1 MVAHF
6 AMKRI
11 LVLILAA
18 ALLLGAIWYT
28 RREELLP
35 VTLHT
40 VERGVVE
47 RTVANTRAGTI
58 KACRRSALSMPGGG
72 RVEVL
77 HVKEG
82 QEVAAGELLLELW
95 NEDRRAMTAQAESQL
110 AAASHRR
117 EQLCVEADNAAREA
131 RRLATLQQRKLV
143 SEELAQAADTR
154 ARSAAFACRAAGDE
168 QQTAV
173 ASLQMN
179 RALLAETQLRAPFA
193 GIVAEINGEVGEFV
207 TPSPPG
213 IPMPPAV
220 DLIDYSCLYVTA
232 PIDEVDAGRLK
243 TGLPAR
249 ISLDAFRGEQ
259 FAGRLD
265 RIAPYV
271 IEIEKQARTVDV
283 DVLFT
288 NAADRER
295 LLVGYSADIDL
306 VLEAHEDAIR
316 IPTEAL
322 MDNDTVY
329 RLDPAN
335 SRLERVA
342 VQTGIRNWNFTEI
355 TAGLAPGDRVVTSL
369 DQQGLAEGVLA
380 APTDD

>member
-1 MVAHF
+1 MAAHF

-168 QQTAV
+168 QQTAA

-249 ISLDAFRGEQ
+249 ISLDAFRGEH

-271 IEIEKQARTVDV
+271 MEIEKQARTVDV

-306 VLEAHEDAIR
+306 VLEAHADAIR
-316 IPTEAL
+316 IPSEAL

-329 RLDPAN
+329 RFDPAS

-380 APTDD
+380 TPADD

>member
-1 MVAHF
+1 
-6 AMKRI
+6 MKRI
-11 LVLILAA
+11 LILIVAA

-28 RREELLP
+28 RREEPLP

-95 NEDRRAMTAQAESQL
+95 NEDRKAMAAQAESQL

-131 RRLATLQQRKLV
+131 RRFVTLQQRKLV
-143 SEELAQAADTR
+143 AQDLAEAADTR

-168 QQTAV
+168 QQTA
-173 ASLQMN
+173 ASSLQMN

-243 TGLPAR
+243 AGLPAR

>member
-1 MVAHF
+1 MAAHF

-47 RTVANTRAGTI
+47 RTVASTRAGTI

-249 ISLDAFRGEQ
+249 ISLDAFRGEH

-271 IEIEKQARTVDV
+271 MEIEKQARTVDV

-306 VLEAHEDAIR
+306 VLEAHADAIR
-316 IPTEAL
+316 IPSEAL

-329 RLDPAN
+329 RFDPAS

-380 APTDD
+380 TPADD

>member
-1 MVAHF
+1 
-6 AMKRI
+6 MKRI
-11 LVLILAA
+11 LILFVAA
-18 ALLLGAIWYT
+18 ALLLGTIWYT
-28 RREELLP
+28 RREEPLP
-35 VTLHT
+35 VTLHS

-168 QQTAV
+168 QQTAA

-243 TGLPAR
+243 AGLPAR
-249 ISLDAFRGEQ
+249 ISLDAFRGEH

-271 IEIEKQARTVDV
+271 MEIEKQARTVDV

-306 VLEAHEDAIR
+306 VLEAHADVIR
-316 IPTEAL
+316 IPSEAL

-329 RLDPAN
+329 RLDPAS

-355 TAGLAPGDRVVTSL
+355 TGGLAPGDRVVTSL
-369 DQQGLAEGVLA
+369 DQQGLGEGVLA
-380 APTDD
+380 VPADD

>member
-1 MVAHF
+1 
-6 AMKRI
+6 MKRI
-11 LVLILAA
+11 LILTVVA
-18 ALLLGAIWYT
+18 ALLLAAAWYA
-28 RREELLP
+28 RREDPLP
-35 VTLHT
+35 VTLHS

-72 RVEVL
+72 RVEAL

-95 NEDRRAMTAQAESQL
+95 NEDRKAMTAQAESQL

-131 RRLATLQQRKLV
+131 RRLVTLQQRKLV
-143 SEELAQAADTR
+143 AQDLAEAADTR

-168 QQTAV
+168 QQTA
-173 ASLQMN
+173 ASSLQMN

-243 TGLPAR
+243 PGLPAR
-249 ISLDAFRGEQ
+249 ISLDAFRGEH

-271 IEIEKQARTVDV
+271 MEIEKQARTVDV

-316 IPTEAL
+316 IPSEAL

-329 RLDPAN
+329 RLDPAT

-355 TAGLAPGDRVVTSL
+355 TAGLAPGDRIVTSL

-380 APTDD
+380 APADD

>member
-1 MVAHF
+1 MAAHF

-249 ISLDAFRGEQ
+249 ISLDAFRGEH

-271 IEIEKQARTVDV
+271 MEIEKQARTVDV

-306 VLEAHEDAIR
+306 VLEAHADAIR
-316 IPTEAL
+316 IPSEAL

-329 RLDPAN
+329 RFDPAS

-342 VQTGIRNWNFTEI
+342 VQAGIRNWNFTEI

-380 APTDD
+380 VPADD

>member
-1 MVAHF
+1 
-6 AMKRI
+6 MKRI
-11 LVLILAA
+11 PILFVAA
-18 ALLLGAIWYT
+18 ALLLGTIWYA
-28 RREELLP
+28 RREEPLP

-95 NEDRRAMTAQAESQL
+95 NEDRKAMTAQAESQL

-168 QQTAV
+168 QQTA
-173 ASLQMN
+173 ASSLQMN

-249 ISLDAFRGEQ
+249 ISLDAFRGEH

-271 IEIEKQARTVDV
+271 MEIEKQARTVDV

-306 VLEAHEDAIR
+306 VLEAHADAIR
-316 IPTEAL
+316 IPSEAL

-329 RLDPAN
+329 RLDPA
-335 SRLERVA
+335 SGRLERVA

-355 TAGLAPGDRVVTSL
+355 TAGLAQGDRVVTSL
-369 DQQGLAEGVLA
+369 DQQGLTEGVLA
-380 APTDD
+380 TPADD

>member
-1 MVAHF
+1 
-6 AMKRI
+6 MKRI

-28 RREELLP
+28 RREEPLP

-168 QQTAV
+168 QQTAA

-243 TGLPAR
+243 AGLPAR
-249 ISLDAFRGEQ
+249 ISLDAFRGEH

-271 IEIEKQARTVDV
+271 MEIEKQARTVDV

-306 VLEAHEDAIR
+306 VLEAHADAIR
-316 IPTEAL
+316 IPSEAL

-329 RLDPAN
+329 RFDPAS

-380 APTDD
+380 TPADD

>member
-1 MVAHF
+1 
-6 AMKRI
+6 MKRI
-11 LVLILAA
+11 LILFVAA
-18 ALLLGAIWYT
+18 ALLLGTIWYT
-28 RREELLP
+28 RREEPLP

-95 NEDRRAMTAQAESQL
+95 NEDRKAMAAQAQSQL

-168 QQTAV
+168 QQTAA

-243 TGLPAR
+243 AGLPAR
-249 ISLDAFRGEQ
+249 ISLDAFRGEH

-271 IEIEKQARTVDV
+271 MEIEKQARTVDV

-306 VLEAHEDAIR
+306 VLEAHADVIR
-316 IPTEAL
+316 IPSEAL

-329 RLDPAN
+329 RFDPAS

-355 TAGLAPGDRVVTSL
+355 TGGLAPGDRVVTSL
-369 DQQGLAEGVLA
+369 DQQGLGEGVLA
-380 APTDD
+380 VPADD

>member
-1 MVAHF
+1 
-6 AMKRI
+6 MKRI
-11 LVLILAA
+11 LILIVAA
-18 ALLLGAIWYT
+18 ALLLGAVWYA
-28 RREELLP
+28 RREEPLP

-40 VERGVVE
+40 IERGVVE
-47 RTVANTRAGTI
+47 LTVANTRAGTI

-72 RVEVL
+72 RVEL
-77 HVKEG
+77 LLVKEG

-95 NEDRRAMTAQAESQL
+95 NEDRKAMTAQAESQL

-117 EQLCVEADNAAREA
+117 EQACGEADNAAREA

-143 SEELAQAADTR
+143 AQELAEAAETR

-168 QQTAV
+168 QQTA
-173 ASLQMN
+173 ASSLQMN

-243 TGLPAR
+243 PGLPAR
-249 ISLDAFRGEQ
+249 ISLDAFRGEH

-271 IEIEKQARTVDV
+271 VEIEKQARTVDV

-316 IPTEAL
+316 IPSEAL

-329 RLDPAN
+329 RLDPAS

-369 DQQGLAEGVLA
+369 DQQGLADGVLA
-380 APTDD
+380 VPADD

>member
-1 MVAHF
+1 
-6 AMKRI
+6 MKRI
-11 LVLILAA
+11 LILTVAA
-18 ALLLGAIWYT
+18 ALLLAVLWQA
-28 RREELLP
+28 RREEPLA

-40 VERGVVE
+40 VGRGTVE
-47 RTVANTRAGTI
+47 LTVTNTRAGTV

-95 NEDRRAMTAQAESQL
+95 NEDRKAMTAQAESQL

-143 SEELAQAADTR
+143 AQELAEAADTR

-168 QQTAV
+168 QQTA
-173 ASLQMN
+173 ASNLQMN

-193 GIVAEINGEVGEFV
+193 GIVAEINGEVGEYV

-243 TGLPAR
+243 PGLPAR
-249 ISLDAFRGEQ
+249 ISLDAFRGEH

-271 IEIEKQARTVDV
+271 VELEKQARTVDV

-288 NAADRER
+288 DPADRER
-295 LLVGYSADIDL
+295 LLVGYSADIDV
-306 VLEAHEDAIR
+306 VLEAHEEVIR
-316 IPTEAL
+316 IPSEAL

-329 RLDPAN
+329 RLDPAG
-335 SRLERVA
+335 SRLRRVA

-355 TAGLAPGDRVVTSL
+355 TAGLAVGDRVVTSL
-369 DQQGLAEGVLA
+369 DQPGLADGALA
-380 APTDD
+380 APADD

>member
-1 MVAHF
+1 
-6 AMKRI
+6 MKRI

-28 RREELLP
+28 RREEPLP

-249 ISLDAFRGEQ
+249 ISLDAFRGEH

-271 IEIEKQARTVDV
+271 MEIEKQARTVDV

-306 VLEAHEDAIR
+306 VLEAHADAIR
-316 IPTEAL
+316 IPSEAL

-329 RLDPAN
+329 RFDPAS

-380 APTDD
+380 TPADD

>member
-1 MVAHF
+1 
-6 AMKRI
+6 MKRI
-11 LVLILAA
+11 LILIVAA
-18 ALLLGAIWYT
+18 ALLLGAAWYA
-28 RREELLP
+28 RRDEPLA
-35 VTLHT
+35 VTLHS

-47 RTVANTRAGTI
+47 LTVANTRAGTI

-95 NEDRRAMTAQAESQL
+95 NEDRKAMTAQAESQL

-117 EQLCVEADNAAREA
+117 EQACGEADNAAREA

-143 SEELAQAADTR
+143 AQELAEAADTR

-168 QQTAV
+168 QQTA
-173 ASLQMN
+173 ASSLQMN

-243 TGLPAR
+243 PGLPAR
-249 ISLDAFRGEQ
+249 ISLDAFRGEH

-271 IEIEKQARTVDV
+271 VEIEKQARTVDV

-316 IPTEAL
+316 IPSEAL

-329 RLDPAN
+329 RLDPAS

-380 APTDD
+380 APADD

>member
-1 MVAHF
+1 MAAHL

-28 RREELLP
+28 RREEPLP

-249 ISLDAFRGEQ
+249 ISLDAFRGEH

-271 IEIEKQARTVDV
+271 MEIEKQARTVDV

-306 VLEAHEDAIR
+306 VLEAHADAIR
-316 IPTEAL
+316 IPSEAL

-329 RLDPAN
+329 RFDPAS

-380 APTDD
+380 TPADD

>member
-1 MVAHF
+1 
-6 AMKRI
+6 MKRI
-11 LVLILAA
+11 PILFVAA
-18 ALLLGAIWYT
+18 ALLLGTIWYA
-28 RREELLP
+28 RREEPLP

-95 NEDRRAMTAQAESQL
+95 NEDRKAMTAQAESQL

-168 QQTAV
+168 QQTA
-173 ASLQMN
+173 ASSLQMN

-249 ISLDAFRGEQ
+249 ISLDAFRGEH

-271 IEIEKQARTVDV
+271 MEIEKQARTVDV

-306 VLEAHEDAIR
+306 VLEAHADAIR
-316 IPTEAL
+316 IPSEAL

-329 RLDPAN
+329 RLDPA
-335 SRLERVA
+335 SGRLERVA

-369 DQQGLAEGVLA
+369 DQQGLTEGVLA
-380 APTDD
+380 TPADD

>member
-1 MVAHF
+1 
-6 AMKRI
+6 MKRI
-11 LVLILAA
+11 LILFVAA
-18 ALLLGAIWYT
+18 ALLLGTIWYT
-28 RREELLP
+28 RREEPLP

-95 NEDRRAMTAQAESQL
+95 NEDRKAMAAQAQSQL

-154 ARSAAFACRAAGDE
+154 ARAAAFACRAAGDE
-168 QQTAV
+168 QQTAA

-243 TGLPAR
+243 AGLPAR
-249 ISLDAFRGEQ
+249 ISLDAFRGEH

-271 IEIEKQARTVDV
+271 MEIEKQARTVDV

-306 VLEAHEDAIR
+306 VLEAHADVIR
-316 IPTEAL
+316 IPSEAL

-329 RLDPAN
+329 RLDPAS

-355 TAGLAPGDRVVTSL
+355 TGGLAPGDRVVTSL
-369 DQQGLAEGVLA
+369 DQQGLGEGVLA
-380 APTDD
+380 VPADD

>member
-1 MVAHF
+1 MAAHL

-28 RREELLP
+28 RREEPLP

-243 TGLPAR
+243 AGLPAR
-249 ISLDAFRGEQ
+249 ISLDAFRGEH

-271 IEIEKQARTVDV
+271 MEIEKQARTVDV

-306 VLEAHEDAIR
+306 VLEAHADAIR
-316 IPTEAL
+316 IPSEAL

-329 RLDPAN
+329 RFDPAS

-380 APTDD
+380 TPADD

>member
-1 MVAHF
+1 
-6 AMKRI
+6 MKRI
-11 LVLILAA
+11 LILIVAA
-18 ALLLGAIWYT
+18 ALLLGAVWYA
-28 RREELLP
+28 RREEPLP

-47 RTVANTRAGTI
+47 LTVANTRAGTI

-77 HVKEG
+77 LVKEG
-82 QEVAAGELLLELW
+82 QEVASGELLLELW
-95 NEDRRAMTAQAESQL
+95 NEDRKAMTAQAESQL

-117 EQLCVEADNAAREA
+117 EQACGEADNAAREA
-131 RRLATLQQRKLV
+131 RRLDTLQQRKLV
-143 SEELAQAADTR
+143 AQELAEAADTR

-168 QQTAV
+168 QQTA
-173 ASLQMN
+173 ASNLQMN

-243 TGLPAR
+243 PGLPAR
-249 ISLDAFRGEQ
+249 ISLDAFRGEH

-271 IEIEKQARTVDV
+271 MEIEKQARTVDV

-316 IPTEAL
+316 IPSEAL

-329 RLDPAN
+329 RLDRAS

-355 TAGLAPGDRVVTSL
+355 TGGLAPGDRVVTSL
-369 DQQGLAEGVLA
+369 DQQGLADGVLA
-380 APTDD
+380 VPADD

>member
-1 MVAHF
+1 
-6 AMKRI
+6 MKRI
-11 LVLILAA
+11 LILFVAA
-18 ALLLGAIWYT
+18 ALLLGTIWYT
-28 RREELLP
+28 RREEPLP

-95 NEDRRAMTAQAESQL
+95 NEDRKAMAAQAQSQL

-168 QQTAV
+168 QQTAA

-243 TGLPAR
+243 PGLPAR
-249 ISLDAFRGEQ
+249 ISLDAFRGEH

-271 IEIEKQARTVDV
+271 MEIEKQARTVDV

-306 VLEAHEDAIR
+306 VLEAHADVIR
-316 IPTEAL
+316 IPSEAL

-329 RLDPAN
+329 RLDPAS

-355 TAGLAPGDRVVTSL
+355 TGGLAPGDRVVTSL
-369 DQQGLAEGVLA
+369 DQQGLGEGVLA
-380 APTDD
+380 VPADD

>member
-1 MVAHF
+1 
-6 AMKRI
+6 MKRI

-249 ISLDAFRGEQ
+249 ISLDAFRGEH

-271 IEIEKQARTVDV
+271 MEIEKQARTVDV

-306 VLEAHEDAIR
+306 VLEAHADAIR
-316 IPTEAL
+316 IPSEAL

-329 RLDPAN
+329 RFDPAS

-380 APTDD
+380 TPADD

>member
-1 MVAHF
+1 
-6 AMKRI
+6 MKRI
-11 LVLILAA
+11 LILIVAA
-18 ALLLGAIWYT
+18 ALLLGAVWYA
-28 RREELLP
+28 RREEPLP

-47 RTVANTRAGTI
+47 LTVANTRAGTI
-58 KACRRSALSMPGGG
+58 KACRRSALSMPAGG

-95 NEDRRAMTAQAESQL
+95 NEDRKAMTAQAESQL

-117 EQLCVEADNAAREA
+117 EQACGEADNAAREA

-143 SEELAQAADTR
+143 AQELAEAADTR

-168 QQTAV
+168 QQTA
-173 ASLQMN
+173 ASSLQMN

-243 TGLPAR
+243 PGLPAR
-249 ISLDAFRGEQ
+249 ISLDAFRGEH

-271 IEIEKQARTVDV
+271 VEIEKQARTVDV

-316 IPTEAL
+316 IPSEAL

-329 RLDPAN
+329 RLDPAS

-369 DQQGLAEGVLA
+369 DQQGLSDGVLA
-380 APTDD
+380 VPADD

>member
-1 MVAHF
+1 MAAHA

-11 LVLILAA
+11 LILVVAA

-28 RREELLP
+28 RREEPLP

-168 QQTAV
+168 QQTAA

-243 TGLPAR
+243 AGLPAR
-249 ISLDAFRGEQ
+249 ISLDAFRGEH

-271 IEIEKQARTVDV
+271 MEIEKQARTVDV

-306 VLEAHEDAIR
+306 VLEAHADAIR
-316 IPTEAL
+316 IPSEAL

-329 RLDPAN
+329 RFDPAS

-369 DQQGLAEGVLA
+369 DQQGIAEGVLA
-380 APTDD
+380 TPADD